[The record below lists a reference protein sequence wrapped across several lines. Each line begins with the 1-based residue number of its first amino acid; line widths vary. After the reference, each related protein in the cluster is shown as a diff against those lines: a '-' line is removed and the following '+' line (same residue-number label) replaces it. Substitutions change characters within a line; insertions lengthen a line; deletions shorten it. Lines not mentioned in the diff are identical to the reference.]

1 MAYGR
6 RIGVL
11 LLAVLLVV
19 SGPAGLYASSEGGH
33 GSESGKGEKKEAGK
47 AVDGVIDIGPLVVN
61 ILSNKGYK
69 FLRLGMQVRC
79 ADNASAERLLR
90 PDAREELILTLS
102 SKVAEDLLTNAGKMV
117 LRKDLIAL
125 FGKYAGEGKVQ
136 DLYFTE
142 FVFQ

>member
-1 MAYGR
+1 
-6 RIGVL
+6 
-11 LLAVLLVV
+11 
-19 SGPAGLYASSEGGH
+19 
-33 GSESGKGEKKEAGK
+33 
-47 AVDGVIDIGPLVVN
+47 
-61 ILSNKGYK
+61 
-69 FLRLGMQVRC
+69 MQVRC
-79 ADNASAERLLR
+79 ADNASAERLLK